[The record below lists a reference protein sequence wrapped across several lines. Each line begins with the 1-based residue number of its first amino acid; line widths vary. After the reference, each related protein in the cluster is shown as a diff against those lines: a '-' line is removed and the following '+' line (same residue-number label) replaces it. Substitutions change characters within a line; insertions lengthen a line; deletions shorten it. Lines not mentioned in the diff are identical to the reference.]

1 MYKKKAKETF
11 AQSVFALMVS
21 QVIVK
26 LLGLFYRLYL
36 TNRNNYGDEG
46 NAISGASF
54 QIYSLLLGITAIGIP
69 NAISKLIA
77 EKSAIGDHKGANK
90 IFKVSLLIF
99 SSIGMIGSYVLF
111 FYAHTIANEYLHIK
125 EAELSIIA
133 LSPSIFLVAVISVL
147 KGYFN
152 GRESIKVTAKA
163 QTMDQITK
171 VIAVIGTIE
180 LSVFLLKM
188 ESTEIMAA
196 CSNLATTIGNIIEL
210 FVLVKAYIKDLPN
223 IRSEIKNSVNSE
235 IIRVKYII
243 KNILDVSIPIS
254 LSALI
259 ATISK
264 NIDSVTII
272 NGLKEKIGYEMA
284 KKQYGILSG
293 KVDTLINLPL
303 AFCMSIATA
312 LLPSIAATNGRIKE
326 RESRINHSV
335 LLEMYIAI
343 PSMLVL
349 MFFSNQILGLLFPN
363 AKDGGELL
371 AISSISIFFIAIEQ
385 IANNILHAIG
395 KTKVPVISI
404 ILGVVAKA
412 ILNYILVSQ
421 TDFVLG
427 GAKGAAFATVVCH
440 VIASMTSYIYL
451 ITQTKLKIL
460 KRNFIKP
467 LFASIILII
476 ISKFLYSILNF
487 KASINLILSL
497 FVGVL
502 AYMIMLKSME
512 NLVKFNK
519 NASKYWKNS
528 KKKKDFVFNCR
539 IIG

>member
-1 MYKKKAKETF
+1 MYKKRAKETF
-11 AQSVFALMVS
+11 SQSVFALMVS

-77 EKSAIGDHKGANK
+77 EKSAIGDHKGASK

-99 SSIGMIGSYVLF
+99 SLIGIVGSYVLF
-111 FYAHTIANEYLHIK
+111 IYAHSLANDYLHIK

-133 LSPSIFLVAVISVL
+133 LSPSIFLVSVISVL

-152 GRESIKVTAKA
+152 GRERIKMTARA
-163 QTMDQITK
+163 QTMDQVTK

-180 LSVFLLKM
+180 LSVVLLKM
-188 ESTEIMAA
+188 ENTAIMAA
-196 CSNLATTIGNIIEL
+196 CSNLATTIGNIVEL
-210 FVLVKAYIKDLPN
+210 FVLIKAYIKDLPI
-223 IRSEIKNSVNSE
+223 IRAEVENSVNSE
-235 IIRVKYII
+235 AIRVKDIV

-264 NIDSVTII
+264 NIDSFTII
-272 NGLKEKIGYEMA
+272 NGLKGKIGYEMA

-303 AFCMSIATA
+303 SFCMAIATA
-312 LLPSIAATNGRIKE
+312 LLPSIAATNGKIKE
-326 RESRINHSV
+326 RENRINHSI
-335 LLEMYIAI
+335 LLEMYISI
-343 PSMLVL
+343 PSILVL
-349 MFFSNQILGLLFPN
+349 MFFSNQILGMLFPN

-371 AISSISIFFIAIEQ
+371 SISAISIFFITIEQ
-385 IANNILHAIG
+385 ITNNILHAIG
-395 KTKVPVISI
+395 KTKIPVISI
-404 ILGVVAKA
+404 ILGVIAKA
-412 ILNYILVSQ
+412 ILNYILVPQ
-421 TDFVLG
+421 TEFILG
-427 GAKGAAFATVVCH
+427 GTKGAAFATVVCH
-440 VIASMTSYIYL
+440 AIAGMTSYIYL
-451 ITQTKLKIL
+451 IKYTKLKIL

-467 LFASIILII
+467 LFASAVLII
-476 ISKFLYSILNF
+476 ISKIVYNIFNF

-497 FVGVL
+497 AIGTL
-502 AYMIMLKSME
+502 AYMIIIKTME
-512 NLVKFNK
+512 NLTNISYK
-519 NASKYWKNS
+519 SPKY
-528 KKKKDFVFNCR
+528 
-539 IIG
+539 

>member
-11 AQSVFALMVS
+11 TQSVFALMVS

-26 LLGLFYRLYL
+26 LLGLLYRLYL
-36 TNRNNYGDEG
+36 TNRDNYGDEG

-54 QIYSLLLGITAIGIP
+54 QVYSLLLGITAIGIP

-90 IFKVSLLIF
+90 IFKISLLIF
-99 SSIGMIGSYVLF
+99 ASIGIVGSYILF

-133 LSPSIFLVAVISVL
+133 LSPSIFLVSVISVL

-152 GRESIKVTAKA
+152 GRESIKMTAKA

-171 VIAVIGTIE
+171 VIAVIGMIE
-180 LSVFLLKM
+180 LSVFLLKR

-196 CSNLATTIGNIIEL
+196 CSNLATTIGNIVEL
-210 FVLVKAYIKDLPN
+210 FVLIKSYIKDLPT
-223 IRSEIKNSVNSE
+223 IRSEIRESVNSE
-235 IIRVKYII
+235 VIRVKDIV
-243 KNILDVSIPIS
+243 KNILNVSVPIS

-272 NGLKEKIGYEMA
+272 KGLKSKIGYELA

-303 AFCMSIATA
+303 SFCMAIATA
-312 LLPSIAATNGRIKE
+312 LLPSIAATNGNIKE
-326 RESRINHSV
+326 REKRINHAF
-335 LLEMYIAI
+335 LLEMYISI

-349 MFFSNQILGLLFPN
+349 MVFSNQILGMLFPN

-371 AISSISIFFIAIEQ
+371 TISAISILFITIEQ

-404 ILGVVAKA
+404 ILGVISKA
-412 ILNYILVSQ
+412 ILNYTLVPK
-421 TDFVLG
+421 TDFVFG
-427 GAKGAAFATVVCH
+427 GTKGAAVATVVCH
-440 VIASMTSYIYL
+440 IITSMTSYIYL
-451 ITQTKLKIL
+451 LKNTKLKISIG
-460 KRNFIKP
+460 NFTKP
-467 LFASIILII
+467 LFASSILIV
-476 ISKFLYSILNF
+476 ISKIMFNILHF
-487 KASINLILSL
+487 KAKINLILALFIGTLVYLIILKTMKSL
-497 FVGVL
+497 QKIG
-502 AYMIMLKSME
+502 
-512 NLVKFNK
+512 
-519 NASKYWKNS
+519 SKAQEYWKNGI
-528 KKKKDFVFNCR
+528 KKKDFVFKCR